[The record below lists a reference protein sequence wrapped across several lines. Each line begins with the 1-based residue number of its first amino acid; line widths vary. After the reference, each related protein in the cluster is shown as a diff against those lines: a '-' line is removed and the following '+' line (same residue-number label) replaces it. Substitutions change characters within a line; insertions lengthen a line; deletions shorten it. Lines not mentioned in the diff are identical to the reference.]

1 MKKLSPI
8 SKNSSSS
15 LPHEKMPTRRWIDEA
30 RRDYYR
36 RRAREEGYRSRAA
49 YKLLEAQKRFQLL
62 KRGDIVI
69 ELGAWP
75 GGMSQAAAR
84 IVGPEGLVIAVDR
97 REFERFEE
105 ENIVTLQLDI
115 LEDDVASEIL
125 KILDGKLADVLIS
138 DASPRFT
145 GVRDVDM
152 IRQYELS
159 LKSYEISRRIVKT
172 NGSIMLKAFDCE
184 EVRELEQTI
193 RREYR
198 FVKRFI
204 PKAKRKTSSEFY
216 FIGLGKIV

>member
-1 MKKLSPI
+1 
-8 SKNSSSS
+8 
-15 LPHEKMPTRRWIDEA
+15 MPTRRWIDEA
-30 RRDYYR
+30 KRDYYR

-49 YKLLEAQKRFQLL
+49 YKLLEAQKRFRLL
-62 KRGDIVI
+62 RRGDIVVD
-69 ELGAWP
+69 LGAWP

-84 IVGPEGLVIAVDR
+84 IVGPEGLVVAVDIR
-97 REFERFEE
+97 DFERFSE

-115 LEDDVASEIL
+115 LEDDVVSEVL
-125 KILDGKLADVLIS
+125 RVLDGKRADALIS

-159 LKSYEISRRIVKT
+159 LKAYEIARSLVKR
-172 NGSIMLKAFDCE
+172 GVALMIKAFDCNE
-184 EVRELEQTI
+184 ARELEHEI
-193 RREYR
+193 RREFE

-216 FIGLGKIV
+216 FIALRKIS